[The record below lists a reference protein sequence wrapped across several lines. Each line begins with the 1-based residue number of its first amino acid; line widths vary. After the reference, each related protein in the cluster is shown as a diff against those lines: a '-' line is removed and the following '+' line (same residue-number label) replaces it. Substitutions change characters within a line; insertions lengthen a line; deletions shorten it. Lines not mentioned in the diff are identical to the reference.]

1 MKPRPSST
9 PYSPAAS
16 GTGIRRRHD
25 SGTCRRTC
33 GRIRAPRA
41 SPTAAASATAAAAAS
56 AAGRPAPSASPTSA
70 RPPNVATPP
79 ASAPAENATHAAT
92 LVRMRPA

>member
-9 PYSPAAS
+9 PYRPAAS

-25 SGTCRRTC
+25 SGTWRRTC

-41 SPTAAASATAAAAAS
+41 SPTAAASATAAATAS
-56 AAGRPAPSASPTSA
+56 AAGPPAPSASPSSA
-70 RPPNVATPP
+70 SPPNVAAPP
-79 ASAPAENATHAAT
+79 ASAPAEKVTHAAT
-92 LVRMRPA
+92 VVRMRPA